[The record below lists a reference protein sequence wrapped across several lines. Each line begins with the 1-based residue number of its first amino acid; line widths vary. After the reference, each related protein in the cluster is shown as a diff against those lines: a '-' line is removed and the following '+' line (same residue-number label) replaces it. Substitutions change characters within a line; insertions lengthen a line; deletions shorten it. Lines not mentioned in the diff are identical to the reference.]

1 MYGIRIRENDIN
13 RGNLMELLYKIKDR
27 VQQESIDYIEEN
39 RSSVVKNN
47 QKTLFA
53 LNIIYFVVV
62 VGYLLASLTVF
73 SEWQVTGV
81 YARAVAVHLVV
92 LPIVIIRYRK
102 KTRSYKEV
110 SIVCKVFQL
119 YVMTFAGIM
128 SIVPI
133 EMNQPAVY
141 YMPMAVAFVVAF
153 TYTFYQALGLV
164 LLEMAVYVL
173 ASFLT
178 KSIEVFS
185 VDLFSCIFG
194 IVLAGYVAKILY
206 SYRASENEAKQRI
219 RRMGMMDRLTSTY
232 NKASTEFLCKEF
244 MRSHP

>member
-1 MYGIRIRENDIN
+1 MYDIIIRGNDIN
-13 RGNLMELLYKIKDR
+13 GGKLMELLYKIKDR

-62 VGYLLASLTVF
+62 VGYLLASMTVF

-92 LPIVIIRYRK
+92 LPIIIIRYRK

-153 TYTFYQALGLV
+153 TYTFYQALDW
-164 LLEMAVYVL
+164 Y
-173 ASFLT
+173 F
-178 KSIEVFS
+178 
-185 VDLFSCIFG
+185 
-194 IVLAGYVAKILY
+194 
-206 SYRASENEAKQRI
+206 
-219 RRMGMMDRLTSTY
+219 
-232 NKASTEFLCKEF
+232 
-244 MRSHP
+244 

>member
-1 MYGIRIRENDIN
+1 MYDIKIRGNDIN
-13 RGNLMELLYKIKDR
+13 GGKLWELLYKIKDR

-92 LPIVIIRYRK
+92 LPIIIIRYRK

-153 TYTFYQALGLV
+153 TYTFYQALELV
-164 LLEMAVYVL
+164 LFRDGSLCAGVL
-173 ASFLT
+173 FDQVDRGLFWLTSLVVFL
-178 KSIEVFS
+178 V
-185 VDLFSCIFG
+185 LFLQAMWQRSCIL
-194 IVLAGYVAKILY
+194 IAPA
-206 SYRASENEAKQRI
+206 
-219 RRMGMMDRLTSTY
+219 RMRQSSGS
-232 NKASTEFLCKEF
+232 AVWV
-244 MRSHP
+244 